1 MSQNTHYMLI
11 DGANIDGVLGQILG
25 RQPTGRER
33 PRWDH
38 VMRFSVDSLPMD
50 KRKAHF
56 FIATDGEQI
65 PQKLS
70 PFIET
75 LKQCGIKPW
84 LLTREGNRQVVDEA
98 INKVLA
104 RMRERGD
111 ESNILLLSHDSDY
124 VNELKKIREMDS
136 ERVIAILGFPEYM
149 SNDFD
154 EVEGLRKYDLE
165 HDVTDGFIHDLP
177 RIRVITIDAFE
188 PDDVLDWQ
196 PASRTTSANMS
207 R

>member
-25 RQPTGRER
+25 RQPIGRER

-38 VMRFSVDSLPMD
+38 VMQFSADSLPKD

-56 FIATDGEQI
+56 FIATDGDQI
-65 PQKLS
+65 PQKLF
-70 PFIET
+70 PFLET
-75 LKQCGIKPW
+75 LRQYDIKPW
-84 LLTREGNRQVVDEA
+84 LLTREENHQVVDEA

-104 RMRERGD
+104 RIRERD
-111 ESNILLLSHDSDY
+111 DKSNILLLSHDSDY
-124 VNELKKIREMDS
+124 VNELKKIRAMDS

-154 EVEGLRKYDLE
+154 EVEGLQKYDLE
-165 HDVTDGFIHDLP
+165 HDVTDGFTYGLP

-188 PDDVLDWQ
+188 PDDVLDW
-196 PASRTTSANMS
+196 
-207 R
+207 